1 MQPAGIVNLTGGGLT
16 GHHRGMNRAT
26 NPYAGYRYP
35 SEIIS
40 HAVWLYF
47 RFTLSFR
54 DIEELLAARSIFVTY
69 ETIRQWC
76 LKFGQSFANEVR
88 RRLPRPGDKWHL
100 DEVYLKINGQLHYL
114 WRAVDQD
121 GQVLDILLQT
131 RRDKRAAKRFFK
143 KLLKGLRYV
152 PRVVVTD
159 KLRSYGA
166 ALKEILPRVEHR
178 QHKGLNNR
186 AELSHQPT
194 RQQERQMRRFKS
206 AGQAQRFL
214 SAHAPIN
221 NLFRYRRH
229 LLTAAAARTVRAQ
242 AFVTWQQVT
251 CVQKAA

>member
-1 MQPAGIVNLTGGGLT
+1 
-16 GHHRGMNRAT
+16 MNQAT

-35 SEIIS
+35 AEIIS

-54 DIEELLAARSIFVTY
+54 DIEELLAARGITVTY

-100 DEVYLKINGQLHYL
+100 DEMYLKINGKLHYL
-114 WRAVDQD
+114 WRAVDQES
-121 GQVLDILLQT
+121 QVLDILLQT
-131 RRDKRAAKRFFK
+131 HRDKRAAKRFFK

-166 ALKEILPRVEHR
+166 ALKEILPSVEHR
-178 QHKGLNNR
+178 QQKGLNNR

-214 SAHAPIN
+214 SAHAPLN
-221 NLFRYRRH
+221 NLFRFRRH
-229 LLTAAAARTVRAQ
+229 RLTAAAARTVRAQ
-242 AFVTWQQVT
+242 AFATWQQVT
-251 CVQKAA
+251 CVQQAA

>member
-1 MQPAGIVNLTGGGLT
+1 
-16 GHHRGMNRAT
+16 MNRST

-35 SEIIS
+35 AEIIS

-54 DIEELLAARSIFVTY
+54 DIEELLAARGIFVTY

-76 LKFGQSFANEVR
+76 LKFGQPFANEVR

-100 DEVYLKINGQLHYL
+100 DEMYLKINGQLHYL
-114 WRAVDQD
+114 WRAVDQE

-152 PRVVVTD
+152 PRVVVAD

-166 ALKEILPRVEHR
+166 ALKEIMPSVEHR

-221 NLFRYRRH
+221 NLFRFRRH
-229 LLTAAAARTVRAQ
+229 RLTAADARTVRAQ
-242 AFVTWQQVT
+242 AFATWQQVT

>member
-1 MQPAGIVNLTGGGLT
+1 
-16 GHHRGMNRAT
+16 MNRAT

-35 SEIIS
+35 AEIIS

-54 DIEELLAARSIFVTY
+54 DIEELLAVRGIVVTY

-76 LKFGQSFANEVR
+76 LKFGQPFANEVR

-100 DEVYLKINGQLHYL
+100 DEVYLKINGKLHYL

-131 RRDKRAAKRFFK
+131 RRNKHAAKRFFK
-143 KLLKGLRYV
+143 KWLKGLRYV

-159 KLRSYGA
+159 QWRSYGA
-166 ALKEILPRVEHR
+166 ALKEIMPSVEHR

-206 AGQAQRFL
+206 AGHAQRFL

-221 NLFRYRRH
+221 NLFRFRRH
-229 LLTAAAARTVRAQ
+229 LLTAADARAVRAQ
-242 AFVTWQQVT
+242 AFTTWQQVT